1 MANSKPQCSFDKVHI
16 EHGYYIVKFNV
27 HEDHE
32 KVFGK
37 GSWMI
42 FDHYLTVYECLTYE
56 SLY

>member
-42 FDHYLTVYECLTYE
+42 FDHYLTVYECFDL
-56 SLY
+56 